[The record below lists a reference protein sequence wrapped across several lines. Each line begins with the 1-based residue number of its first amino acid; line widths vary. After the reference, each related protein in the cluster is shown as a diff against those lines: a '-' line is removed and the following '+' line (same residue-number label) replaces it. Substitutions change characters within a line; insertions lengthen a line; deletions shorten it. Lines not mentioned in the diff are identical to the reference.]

1 MEKHFQSRLQ
11 EVTQRYQ
18 EIQFLLRDIEHQL
31 YQASVHIVDQ
41 QAQINAEKTYI
52 DFIQLKFTI
61 FDQIKELTESFVELS
76 TFKN

>member
-18 EIQFLLRDIEHQL
+18 EIEFLLRDIEHLL

-52 DFIQLKFTI
+52 DFMQLKFTI